1 MESGSQ
7 EAEGHKS
14 MGGGRTWYGKW
25 EAVIP
30 CPSPPFNNDISAQR
44 SVTCN
49 DQCDTLDWALHV
61 TCLFLTHY
69 GIIYDTLL
77 KMGWQL
83 GI

>member
-1 MESGSQ
+1 MVWEV
-7 EAEGHKS
+7 
-14 MGGGRTWYGKW
+14 GGCD
-25 EAVIP
+25 P
-30 CPSPPFNNDISAQR
+30 LSLPPPFNNDISAQR

-61 TCLFLTHY
+61 TCLFLTHF

-83 GI
+83 GISLLISTQS